1 MAEDK
6 KKEIAVIEITEEYMK
21 DRLYEFRG
29 KKVMLDSDLAEIY
42 GYETK
47 NFKRQVKNNIAKFE
61 GDDFMF
67 ELNDEEV
74 ENLSRCKNFTLNMG
88 RGSNIKYKPYVFT
101 NIFCFMFAVQK
112 IHRKIHATI
121 FITPQKW
128 SIPLFPSVCH
138 NTLYT
143 YKSSAH

>member
-47 NFKRQVKNNIAKFE
+47 NFKRQVKNNIAKFV

-74 ENLSRCKNFTLNMG
+74 ENLSRCKNFTLNVG
-88 RGSNIKYKPYVFT
+88 RDSNIKYRPYVFT
-101 NIFCFMFAVQK
+101 ERGLYMLLK
-112 IHRKIHATI
+112 IMAYLNMPRLL
-121 FITPQKW
+121 Q
-128 SIPLFPSVCH
+128 LC
-138 NTLYT
+138 
-143 YKSSAH
+143 

>member
-88 RGSNIKYKPYVFT
+88 RGSNIKYKDYYDK
-101 NIFCFMFAVQK
+101 M
-112 IHRKIHATI
+112 RRG
-121 FITPQKW
+121 
-128 SIPLFPSVCH
+128 
-138 NTLYT
+138 
-143 YKSSAH
+143 